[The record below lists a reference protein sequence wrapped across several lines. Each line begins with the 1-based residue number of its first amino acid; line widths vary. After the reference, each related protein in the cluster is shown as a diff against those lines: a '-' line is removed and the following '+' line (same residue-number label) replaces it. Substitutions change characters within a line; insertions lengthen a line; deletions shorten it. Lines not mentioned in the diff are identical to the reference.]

1 MTRLSGSRDDLD
13 SGRSISA
20 AVVRFS
26 AVLCLLAVA
35 GGLRAQEQ
43 SATAISRE
51 VKEIFDR
58 SAPAVV
64 KIRAVDQHGKIS
76 GTGFFVD
83 PAGTL
88 YTAFS
93 VGADADN
100 FTVELDGKEI
110 PARQVMTDL
119 RSGLAIL
126 KVDVPTPGS
135 ADRKIGEPGSGDAGV
150 DGRLSARSSEVAQLW
165 DDRGLRSQVSRP
177 LFFDHAPA
185 GKSTDAAR

>member
-1 MTRLSGSRDDLD
+1 MTRLSGSSHEVNSRRV
-13 SGRSISA
+13 SP
-20 AVVRFS
+20 AVVRLS
-26 AVLCLLAVA
+26 LALSFLVA
-35 GGLRAQEQ
+35 AGILRAEDQ
-43 SATAISRE
+43 SASAISRE

-58 SAPAVV
+58 SARAVV

-88 YTAFS
+88 YTAYS

-126 KVDVPTPGS
+126 KVDVPTPS
-135 ADRKIGEPGSGDAGV
+135 LPI
-150 DGRLSARSSEVAQLW
+150 
-165 DDRGLRSQVSRP
+165 
-177 LFFDHAPA
+177 
-185 GKSTDAAR
+185 GKSE